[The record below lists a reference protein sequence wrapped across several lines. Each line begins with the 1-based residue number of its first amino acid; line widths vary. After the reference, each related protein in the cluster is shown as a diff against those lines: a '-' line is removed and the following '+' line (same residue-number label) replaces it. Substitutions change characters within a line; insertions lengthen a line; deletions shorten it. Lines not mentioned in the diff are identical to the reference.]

1 MCFAKAMAKSK
12 TQYVCLNCDATF
24 SRWAGRCPNC
34 QEWNTLTEVQTN
46 EITEKTSGSL
56 PAELLSIADLPKQK
70 VERIVT
76 GLEEFDRVLG
86 GDDKGVVRGSVVLLS
101 GNPGVG
107 KSTLLLQV
115 SANVQN
121 SLYFSAEESLQQLT
135 IRSQRL
141 GIKSKTLRLSSERDL
156 NRIIGAIAQEKP
168 DFVVIDSV
176 QTIYD
181 ETVAGTPGSL
191 VQIREITWRLQ
202 QLAKTTDVA
211 ILLVGHVTKEGAIA
225 GPKALEH
232 LVDVVLFLEGEKRTG
247 LRLLR
252 SDKNRY
258 GPTDEVGIWQLERT
272 GFVSVSDP
280 GKLFASLLG
289 DDVPGRALT
298 VALEGSRAFLVEI
311 QALVSKTSYGYPKR
325 TAQGIDPNRLN
336 LLIAVLENRLELPLA
351 NYDIYINV
359 VGGFT
364 VKDPG
369 IDVAV
374 VAAIISGLTKR
385 PLSEELVLMGEI
397 GLLGE
402 IRPASDQQKRKK
414 EIERLKY
421 RSSGK
426 ISSVK
431 DIRQLFK

>member
-1 MCFAKAMAKSK
+1 MAKPKSL
-12 TQYVCLNCDATF
+12 YVCLNCDRSF

-34 QEWNTLTEVQTN
+34 GEWNTLTE
-46 EITEKTSGSL
+46 EKTGERSSQAL
-56 PAELLSIADLPKQK
+56 PADLVTVADLPKQK
-70 VERIVT
+70 VQRLIT
-76 GLEEFDRVLG
+76 GNTEFDRVLG
-86 GDDKGVVRGSVVLLS
+86 GDDPGVVRGSVVLLS

-107 KSTLLLQV
+107 KSTLLLQI
-115 SANVQN
+115 AAALKK

-141 GIKSKTLRLSSERDL
+141 GINSPTLRLSSERDTS
-156 NRIIGAIAQEKP
+156 RIIAAIQQEKP

-191 VQIREITWRLQ
+191 VQVRENTWRLQ
-202 QLAKTTDVA
+202 QFAKTTDTA
-211 ILLVGHVTKEGAIA
+211 ILLVGHVTKEGVVA
-225 GPKALEH
+225 GPKTLEH
-232 LVDVVLFLEGEKRTG
+232 LVDAVLFLEGEKQTG

-258 GPTDEVGIWQLERT
+258 GPTDEVGIWQLLRT
-272 GFVSVSDP
+272 GFQPVEDP

-289 DDVPGRALT
+289 SDVPGRALT
-298 VALEGSRAFLVEI
+298 VALEGSRSFLVEI

-325 TAQGIDPNRLN
+325 TAQGIDQNRLN
-336 LLIAVLENRLELPLA
+336 VLIAVLENRLGLPLS
-351 NYDIYINV
+351 NYDIYVSV

-374 VAAIISGLTKR
+374 AAAIISGLTKR
-385 PLSEELVLMGEI
+385 PLADKLVVIGEI

-402 IRPASDQQKRKK
+402 IRPAAEHEKRKK
-414 EIERLKY
+414 EITRLKY
-421 RSSGK
+421 QMTGK
-426 ISSVK
+426 INSLSQLK
-431 DIRQLFK
+431 QLFSK

>member
-1 MCFAKAMAKSK
+1 MAKPK
-12 TQYVCLNCDATF
+12 AQYICVNCDATF

-34 QEWNTLTEVQTN
+34 QEWNTLVEQEAQSAST
-46 EITEKTSGSL
+46 GASL
-56 PAELLSIADLPKQK
+56 PAELIGIADLPKQR
-70 VERIVT
+70 VERLTSGI
-76 GLEEFDRVLG
+76 EEFDRVLG
-86 GDDKGVVRGSVVLLS
+86 GEDAGIVKGSVVLLS

-107 KSTLLLQV
+107 KSTLLLQIA
-115 SANVQN
+115 ANINN

-135 IRSQRL
+135 IRTQRL
-141 GIKSKTLRLSSERDL
+141 GIKSKSLRLSAERDL
-156 NRIIGAIAQEKP
+156 NRIIAAIAKEKP
-168 DFVVIDSV
+168 AFVVVDSI

-181 ETVAGTPGSL
+181 ESAPGTPGSL
-191 VQIREITWRLQ
+191 VQVRESTWRLQ
-202 QLAKTTDVA
+202 QFAKTTDTA

-258 GPTDEVGIWQLERT
+258 GPTDEVGIWQLERA
-272 GFVSVSDP
+272 GFTSVDDP
-280 GKLFASLLG
+280 GKLFASLVG
-289 DDVPGRALT
+289 DETPGRALT

-325 TAQGIDPNRLN
+325 TAQGIDQNRLN
-336 LLIAVLENRLELPLA
+336 VLIAVLENRLELPLA

-374 VAAIISGLTKR
+374 VAAIISGLTKH
-385 PLSEELVLMGEI
+385 PLPTRLVTMGEI

-402 IRPASDQQKRKK
+402 IRPASDEAKRKK
-414 EIERLKY
+414 EVGRLKY
-421 RSSGK
+421 QAISK
-426 ISSVK
+426 ISSISQLK
-431 DIRQLFK
+431 QLFAK